1 MDGYQFSKFHEN
13 MTGMNYKVLR
23 VDYLVHRIKNS
34 RQPANKLGD
43 TADSLVAGGAVETP
57 DV

>member
-1 MDGYQFSKFHEN
+1 

-23 VDYLVHRIKNS
+23 VDYIVHRIKNS